1 MKKILMSAF
10 FSALLLCILFCTAY
24 AYEHAYVYKSVDL
37 PQTESQDIPYSELE
51 RYCARFA
58 DDKTP
63 IPLCNHFDGKMWAVV
78 HETDKER
85 PIEVF
90 LAEEDNFTDYNPY
103 AENSYHFYVAKP
115 LYYRGVMVGNDKG
128 ELLPESNITRAEATA
143 MIMRFIG
150 MANKYND
157 TAEGYFTDVPA
168 DSWYHDTVYSALS
181 CNIVYGDSQNTFSPE
196 RLVTREELTAM
207 VARAAVYAG
216 LRNPSDIES
225 YTQIQTPYAEGYDWR
240 DKNEISPWAVASYDT
255 IYQCL
260 NGEIVDLEPVTL
272 ENGEVEIPIARYL
285 NPKDQATRYDLADLL
300 RSVLDYYLVLPSEEA
315 IEFGF
320 ASYDDTEANMP
331 VIDGSTSTYP
341 FTQAVYG
348 NLFYGGYNHKDMPQK
363 HSKSHVS
370 YQRLINREVDMIF
383 ASVYPASDIL
393 AMAEEKGVEIELI
406 PIAYDAMIFFTNI
419 DNPAKGLTSE
429 QITDIYVNN
438 AYSNWKDLGGADSRL
453 IPYCRN
459 NDSGSHAQMEKH
471 FLKGKE
477 IHKDI
482 QEETTS
488 VSMSNVLTDV
498 MAAKSDDPLSYGLGY
513 SIYYYYH
520 NMDMF
525 YGTHST
531 LKLLE
536 IDGVAPTD
544 ETIADGS
551 YPLSNNTYIAI
562 LKDTPEDAP
571 ARKMAEFMLTPK
583 GQDCV
588 EQAGFGKLIK

>member
-1 MKKILMSAF
+1 MKKF
-10 FSALLLCILFCTAY
+10 LLVVFIVASFLICCTAY
-24 AYEHAYVYKSVDL
+24 ASEHTYVYKCVDFPQSQSYEKL
-37 PQTESQDIPYSELE
+37 PYGELE

-63 IPLCNHFDGKMWAVV
+63 IALCNHYDGKMWALV
-78 HETDKER
+78 HEVNKDR
-85 PIEVF
+85 PIEIF
-90 LAEEDNFTDYNPY
+90 LAEEADFTDYNPY

-115 LYYRGVMVGNDKG
+115 LYYRGVIIGNEKG
-128 ELLPESNITRAEATA
+128 ELLPENNITRAEATA
-143 MIMRFIG
+143 MIMRFLG
-150 MANKYND
+150 MEQKNGNAFED
-157 TAEGYFTDVPA
+157 THFTDVPKDA
-168 DSWYHDTVYSALS
+168 WYYATVCKAFD
-181 CNIVYGDSQNTFSPE
+181 CNIVYGDSENSFSPD

-207 VARAAVYAG
+207 VARAVVYAD
-216 LRNPSDIES
+216 LRNSSNAKSYEDIR
-225 YTQIQTPYAEGYDWR
+225 TPYTEGYDWK
-240 DKNEISPWAVASYDT
+240 DKDEISDWAVSSYDI

-260 NGEIVDLEPVTL
+260 NGEIVNLEPVTL
-272 ENGEVEIPIARYL
+272 ENGEIEVPIARYL
-285 NPKDQATRYDLADLL
+285 NPKDCATRYDMADLL
-300 RSVLDYYLVLPSEEA
+300 RSALDCYLVLPSDEA

-320 ASYDDTEANMP
+320 ASYDSTKTNMP

-348 NLFYGGYNHKDMPQK
+348 NLFYGGYSHKDMPQK

-419 DNPAKGLTSE
+419 DNPAKGLTTE

-438 AYSNWKDLGGADSRL
+438 AYSNWKDLGGVDSKL

-459 NDSGSHAQMEKH
+459 NDSGSHSQMEKH
-471 FLKGKE
+471 FLNGKE

-482 QEETTS
+482 QKETTS
-488 VSMSNVLTDV
+488 ISMSNVLTDV
-498 MAAKSDDPLSYGLGY
+498 MDAKSDNPLSYGLGY
-513 SIYYYYH
+513 SIYYYFH

-588 EQAGFGKLIK
+588 EQAGFGRLIK